1 MAKIFQ
7 SMREET
13 ELMRP
18 EQNLMREESNYLFLN
33 TCIKYGFRHDVNYLY
48 NEKTQLELDVN
59 MKT

>member
-1 MAKIFQ
+1 
-7 SMREET
+7 MREET

-18 EQNLMREESNYLFLN
+18 EQNLMREESNYLFLD